1 MRVETYVEQCL
12 AAFLAL
18 LDQRA
23 VLLEIATEEETEVLN
38 EVLLVVA
45 SVLERLA
52 NVGRDG
58 QHLLQLLHGQHEEL
72 HELLVV
78 LLGRHAPCKIKVK
91 AISINLHPTLFNLML
106 TLFLTDFRQA
116 LECDVAKERHVEEL
130 EDERVDEFRFEDVT
144 ERNPVEELEQRV
156 QRCSNEGRVL

>member
-1 MRVETYVEQCL
+1 MKVRVTTYVEQRL

-23 VLLEIATEEETEVLN
+23 VLLEIAAEEETEVLN

-72 HELLVV
+72 HELLIV
-78 LLGRHAPCKIKVK
+78 LLRRHAPCRIK
-91 AISINLHPTLFNLML
+91 AISISGFVTTHPA
-106 TLFLTDFRQA
+106 Q
-116 LECDVAKERHVEEL
+116 
-130 EDERVDEFRFEDVT
+130 
-144 ERNPVEELEQRV
+144 
-156 QRCSNEGRVL
+156 